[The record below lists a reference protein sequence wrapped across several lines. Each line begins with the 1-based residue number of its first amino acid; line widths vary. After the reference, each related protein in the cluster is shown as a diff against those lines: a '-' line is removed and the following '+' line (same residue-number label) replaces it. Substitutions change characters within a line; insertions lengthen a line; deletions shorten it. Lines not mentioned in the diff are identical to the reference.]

1 MQWCVPMQL
10 ETLQPS
16 ARTAEIKALRA
27 AAKAE
32 RLITLEI
39 ALDPE
44 QRADHKA
51 TERLLTRLQK
61 FHRPDE
67 VRNVA

>member
-1 MQWCVPMQL
+1 MTDNTRL
-10 ETLQPS
+10 K
-16 ARTAEIKALRA
+16 ILRA

-51 TERLLTRLQK
+51 TLRLLSRLHK
-61 FHRPDE
+61 FHRFED
-67 VRNVA
+67 VRNVVA